1 MTLKT
6 RSGFFGQSRRQK
18 APHTWTSPWWGGH
31 LYFQDGPLNWHYH
44 TLEEKIC
51 WLQVN
56 LHKQEWKGGVP
67 ATIQALD
74 KGLPWEGDSYLQ
86 KSTTPHQVEVSNK
99 QISPEINCIAVPV
112 LNSRRSTLLCT
123 VINYMWDGLGCK
135 KKVIGKRGHSFT
147 HRPLSPLNVC
157 VSWQDVL
164 SKMAQGLS
172 RKKGKMMLNNQCPLW
187 L

>member
-67 ATIQALD
+67 ATIQALN

-112 LNSRRSTLLCT
+112 LNSRSSTLLCT

-135 KKVIGKRGHSFT
+135 KKSNRKAWTFIYSSSFVSLECLCLLARCSLKDGSGAQQEEGK
-147 HRPLSPLNVC
+147 
-157 VSWQDVL
+157 DD
-164 SKMAQGLS
+164 AE
-172 RKKGKMMLNNQCPLW
+172 
-187 L
+187 